1 MQLLN
6 PVHIKELVHRFTL
19 FMEKIFF
26 PPKSSEN
33 LVRETSAAS
42 LKGGA
47 EVPLPVTI
55 DNCKDSVRK
64 YHVTE
69 ASQSLR
75 SKADEMIEI
84 SQEVETILKGL
95 KDKLAGIQSQILRNH
110 QIPSET
116 DQDESSCD
124 EEEERWARMG
134 LLNVQSL
141 NNKVDKVRELI
152 VQNKLDVFL
161 PTETW
166 LDPSSADIVLRQA
179 SPGGFSFCHQSR
191 GGRGQGVAIQ
201 YSTKFQGRKINI
213 ESMET
218 FECVA
223 LDLRHDKWDAPI
235 LLVNVYRPPKQK
247 REHFDKF
254 LREFEK
260 LLDDISNDK
269 NVLLTGDFNI
279 HVDKVYNK
287 LRDEWEWLCLLIY
300 KRRSPEKDFRFLL
313 SKHGL
318 YQRIRQPTHKRG
330 HILDLVIT
338 RNVQISSLFVRND
351 DISDHYTVYFS
362 ARPDGKKKRCKKN
375 KEQGPDDLWE
385 VLYSVTFTN

>member
-33 LVRETSAAS
+33 LVRETSTAS

-47 EVPLPVTI
+47 EVPGSAGGSMFPLP
-55 DNCKDSVRK
+55 DNCTDSFRK
-64 YHVTE
+64 YHLIE
-69 ASQSLR
+69 ASHSLR
-75 SKADEMIEI
+75 SKADEIIED
-84 SQEVETILKGL
+84 SQELEMLLKEFI
-95 KDKLAGIQSQILRNH
+95 DMVTDIQSQILRNH

-124 EEEERWARMG
+124 EEEEHWARMG
-134 LLNVQSL
+134 LLNIQSL
-141 NNKVDKVRELI
+141 NNKVSKVRRFI

-166 LDPSSADIVLRQA
+166 LDPSSADIVLSRA
-179 SPGGFSFCHQSR
+179 LPGSFSFCHQSR

-201 YSTKFQGRKINI
+201 YSNKFQGRKINI

-218 FECVA
+218 FQCVA
-223 LDLRHDKWDAPI
+223 LDLWHDKWDAPI

-247 REHFDKF
+247 RVRFDKF
-254 LREFEK
+254 LMEFEK
-260 LLDDISNDK
+260 LLNEILNYK
-269 NVLLTGDFNI
+269 NVLMTGDFNI

-287 LRDEWEWLCLLIY
+287 WWPWEWLRWVIY
-300 KRRSPEKDFRFLL
+300 KRRSPKKDFCLFLL
-313 SKHGL
+313 KHGL
-318 YQRIRQPTHKRG
+318 DQDHVCEPTHKDG

-338 RNVQISSLFVRND
+338 RNVQVSSFSVQND
-351 DISDHYTVYFS
+351 RISDHYTVYFS
-362 ARPDGKKKRCKKN
+362 ARPDGKKKTCKKN
-375 KEQGPDDLWE
+375 KVQEPDDL
-385 VLYSVTFTN
+385 